1 MKMNMME
8 KLDKNQ
14 RTRRRLV
21 VTTSILGVIGAA
33 AWVTPFVRSMLPS
46 ARARSE
52 GAPVD
57 VEIGKLKSGQF
68 LTVIWRKKPIW
79 VFKRTKSMLDR
90 FEKISYLLSDPM
102 SDVETQ
108 QPEYVRNLY
117 RSIKPEIFVVIP
129 LCTHL
134 GCIPTKKLSLGIE
147 EGMESDWPG
156 GFYCPCHGSKFDL
169 AGRVFKNVPAPTNLV
184 IPPYFYVSNTHL
196 VIGVDQA

>member
-8 KLDKNQ
+8 ELDKNQ
-14 RTRRRLV
+14 RIRRRLIV
-21 VTTSILGVIGAA
+21 ATSLLGSVGMI
-33 AWVTPFVRSMLPS
+33 AWAIPFVRSMLPS

-57 VEIGKLKSGQF
+57 VDISKLKSGQF
-68 LTVIWRKKPIW
+68 LTVVWQKKPVW
-79 VFKRTKSMLDR
+79 VSKRTRPMLDR
-90 FEKISYLLSDPM
+90 FEKISYLLSDPE

-108 QPEYVRNLY
+108 QPEYARNLY

-129 LCTHL
+129 ICTHL
-134 GCIPTKKLSLGIE
+134 GCIPTKKLSPGIE

-184 IPPYFYVSNTHL
+184 IPPHSYTSNTNL
-196 VIGVDQA
+196 VIGVDQI